1 MKVTI
6 SLTVN
11 GAQIQRDVEPRTS
24 LADFLREELRLTA
37 THLGCEHG
45 VCGACTVMVDG
56 APARACIALAV
67 SLDGAEIRTVEGFA
81 EDAAMGVIKEAFHQ
95 EHGLQCGFC
104 TPGMLISARDLIA
117 RHPEADD
124 AGIHS
129 FFLEEAARRG
139 AIGALIVHDTD
150 GAGYGWNVVK
160 SPGGENYSLVVPPEK
175 MTSLALQGWISGDTA
190 TKLFADAGQD
200 LDVRA
205 PVSGPDQR
213 AGLHAQ
219 ADRLLLPAGEVRAW
233 VVGRE
238 LGVDRAAE
246 AVGPE
251 GRRPRGPGYYVR
263 HVRGRRAAA
272 ARRR

>member
-117 RHPEADD
+117 RYPEADD
-124 AGIHS
+124 VGIRRAMS
-129 FFLEEAARRG
+129 GNLCRCTGYQGIVRSIKSAARQ
-139 AIGALIVHDTD
+139 L
-150 GAGYGWNVVK
+150 
-160 SPGGENYSLVVPPEK
+160 SS
-175 MTSLALQGWISGDTA
+175 QG
-190 TKLFADAGQD
+190 KQ
-200 LDVRA
+200 
-205 PVSGPDQR
+205 P
-213 AGLHAQ
+213 
-219 ADRLLLPAGEVRAW
+219 
-233 VVGRE
+233 
-238 LGVDRAAE
+238 
-246 AVGPE
+246 
-251 GRRPRGPGYYVR
+251 
-263 HVRGRRAAA
+263 
-272 ARRR
+272 

>member
-11 GAQIQRDVEPRTS
+11 GAQIRRDVEPRTS

-117 RHPEADD
+117 RYPEADED
-124 AGIHS
+124 GIRRAMS
-129 FFLEEAARRG
+129 GNLCRCIGYQGIVRSIKSAARQ
-139 AIGALIVHDTD
+139 L
-150 GAGYGWNVVK
+150 
-160 SPGGENYSLVVPPEK
+160 SS
-175 MTSLALQGWISGDTA
+175 QG
-190 TKLFADAGQD
+190 KQ
-200 LDVRA
+200 
-205 PVSGPDQR
+205 P
-213 AGLHAQ
+213 
-219 ADRLLLPAGEVRAW
+219 
-233 VVGRE
+233 
-238 LGVDRAAE
+238 
-246 AVGPE
+246 
-251 GRRPRGPGYYVR
+251 
-263 HVRGRRAAA
+263 
-272 ARRR
+272 

>member
-81 EDAAMGVIKEAFHQ
+81 DDAAMGVIKEAFHQ

-117 RHPEADD
+117 RYPEADED
-124 AGIHS
+124 GIRRAMS
-129 FFLEEAARRG
+129 GNLCRCTGYQGIVRSIKSAARQ
-139 AIGALIVHDTD
+139 L
-150 GAGYGWNVVK
+150 
-160 SPGGENYSLVVPPEK
+160 SS
-175 MTSLALQGWISGDTA
+175 QG
-190 TKLFADAGQD
+190 KQ
-200 LDVRA
+200 
-205 PVSGPDQR
+205 P
-213 AGLHAQ
+213 
-219 ADRLLLPAGEVRAW
+219 
-233 VVGRE
+233 
-238 LGVDRAAE
+238 
-246 AVGPE
+246 
-251 GRRPRGPGYYVR
+251 
-263 HVRGRRAAA
+263 
-272 ARRR
+272 